1 MTAKIISITATSETE
16 TPEAIASRCIAA
28 GMDGKIIN
36 TFAIARAVAR
46 AIQAERDR
54 SSTYRKR
61 CADLV
66 RSCSD
71 LDAQLRAEQKKWEGE
86 WG

>member
-1 MTAKIISITATSETE
+1 MTAQIITLAATTETE
-16 TPEAIASRCIAA
+16 TAETIAARCIAA

-46 AIQAERDR
+46 AIQTERDQCA
-54 SSTYRKR
+54 TYRKR
-61 CADLV
+61 CAELV
-66 RSCSD
+66 TALAVER
-71 LDAQLRAEQKKWEGE
+71 EKWKGE